1 MGMIIGALLSL
12 QKATPRAEQRPLS
25 TTIIQ
30 YAARMATAFRRVV
43 FAQAW
48 ISAITTLFTWAY
60 LDLLLPLFGVH
71 LPLSKTLVAITFIP
85 GLLPILGNLLST
97 PSLILVS
104 FNKGLPLAGLGRAWR
119 RGKEWKY

>member
-48 ISAITTLFTWAY
+48 ISAINTLFTWAY

-71 LPLSKTLVAITFIP
+71 LTLSKTLVAITRSEEHTSE
-85 GLLPILGNLLST
+85 LQ
-97 PSLILVS
+97 SLMRISIAIFCL
-104 FNKGLPLAGLGRAWR
+104 KT
-119 RGKEWKY
+119 KK

>member
-48 ISAITTLFTWAY
+48 ISAINTLFTWAY

-71 LPLSKTLVAITFIP
+71 LPLSKTLVAITFIAA
-85 GLLPILGNLLST
+85 LLPILGNLISNT
-97 PSLILVS
+97 PKPDKS
-104 FNKGLPLAGLGRAWR
+104 RD
-119 RGKEWKY
+119 GKE